1 MSLVASVAML
11 AVTGTLSY
19 LLIPSYAAMGA
30 AIAFTLGQAVAL
42 LICLIYASGNLRMPL
57 DLPRGSALLALGIA
71 LVVIGKGIAI
81 LAGEPIA
88 SAINFVLIGIA
99 SACIALRWN
108 LFDARSLLLRFYPRH
123 G

>member
-1 MSLVASVAML
+1 ML

-30 AIAFTLGQAVAL
+30 AIAFTLGQAAAL
-42 LICLIYASGNLRMPL
+42 LICLVYASGNLRMPL
-57 DLPRGSALLALGIA
+57 DLPRGGLLLALGIA
-71 LVVIGKGIAI
+71 VVAVGKGVQF
-81 LAGEPIA
+81 LTEEPAA
-88 SAINFVLIGIA
+88 STINFVLIGIA

-108 LFDARSLLLRFYPRH
+108 LFDARSLLQRFYPRR